1 MTNDNLYNTVIK
13 PNLDEIKR
21 YISCGVTEE
30 QLFTFYGVSKSQWWR
45 YKKRYTELSN
55 IISSA
60 KNKLKA
66 DLICKA
72 YQVAMGY
79 TLSDEKKIYVYD
91 EKGENPKIV
100 QAIIQTKQVKADAN
114 MLMWLLINRF
124 PSEFARD
131 PQILELKRKAQ
142 ETQLNMDD
150 KMEGI

>member
-1 MTNDNLYNTVIK
+1 MAKDNLYEAKIK

-30 QLFTFYGVSKSQWWR
+30 QLYMFYGISKSQWYR
-45 YKKRYTELSN
+45 YKKQHKELSDV
-55 IISSA
+55 IVSA

-79 TLSDEKKIYVYD
+79 ILSDEKKIYVYD
-91 EKGENPKIV
+91 ENGENPKIV
-100 QAIIQTKQVKADAN
+100 QSVVQTKQIKADAN

-124 PSEFARD
+124 PTEFARD

-142 ETQLNMDD
+142 DIQINMDD
-150 KMEGI
+150 KTEGI

>member
-1 MTNDNLYNTVIK
+1 MAKDILYNTVIK

-30 QLFTFYGVSKSQWWR
+30 QLYTFYGISKSQWWR
-45 YKKRYTELSN
+45 YKKQYKELSDL
-55 IISSA
+55 IVTA

-100 QAIIQTKQVKADAN
+100 QAIIHTKQVKADAN

-142 ETQLNMDD
+142 AVQINIDD
-150 KMEGI
+150 KTEGI